1 MDQMLRIVLVV
12 IASVVLLLIALPLL
26 FGGLMMGG
34 MMGGWRVMSPW
45 GSVLFMCFGALVV
58 AGLVLIVVWATR
70 QGERGET
77 DRGRT
82 PLDIAKERYARGEL
96 TREQYEQ
103 IRRDLTQ

>member
-1 MDQMLRIVLVV
+1 VDQTLRIVLVV
-12 IASVVLLLIALPLL
+12 IAIVVLLLIALHLL

-34 MMGGWRVMSPW
+34 MMGGWRAMSPW
-45 GSVLFMCFGALVV
+45 GNALLIGFGALIV

-70 QGERGET
+70 QGERSEQ

-103 IRRDLTQ
+103 IRRDLT

>member
-1 MDQMLRIVLVV
+1 VDRTLRILLVV
-12 IASVVLLLIALPLL
+12 SAIVVLILIALPLL
-26 FGGLMMGG
+26 SGGVLMGS

-45 GSVLFMCFGALVV
+45 GSALFIGLGTLIV
-58 AGLVLIVVWATR
+58 AGLVLIVAWATR
-70 QGERGET
+70 QGERGEA

-103 IRRDLTQ
+103 IRRDLT